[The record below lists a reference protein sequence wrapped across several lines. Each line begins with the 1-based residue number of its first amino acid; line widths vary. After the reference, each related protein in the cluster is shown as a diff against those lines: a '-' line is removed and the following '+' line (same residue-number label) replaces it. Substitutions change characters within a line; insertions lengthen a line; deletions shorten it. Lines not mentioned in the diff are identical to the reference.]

1 MAKIFNV
8 NGACI
13 PELHYMV
20 DLTSRLQQVKAMI
33 DAGEYFTINR
43 ARQYGKTTMLQE
55 LALYLKPDYT
65 VVSLDFQTMS
75 SSDFQSECSFV
86 NGLAREIEK
95 KIRRMKEIPSKIQQK
110 FAVFSREMNPDTRMA
125 DIFECFTN
133 WCELSEK
140 PLVFM
145 IDEVDTASNNQV
157 FLDFLAQLRAA
168 YLDRRMTPAFQSVI
182 LAGVYDIRSMK
193 SKLRPDEEH
202 RQNSPWNIAADFDID
217 MSFSKEDIAGMLR
230 QYEDDYHTGMNIERL
245 SGLLYEYTSGYPFLV
260 SRICKLIDEK
270 IAGNSHISDK
280 SRAWTDDGF
289 YEAEKMVV
297 KEDNTLYQS
306 LLGKLKIY
314 PQLRIIL
321 SDLLF
326 RGRSIP
332 YVATADYIRDAA
344 MFGFIKNE
352 NHMVIISN
360 RIFEAVLY
368 EYFTAEEYIGNQM
381 YDIGIEEKNQFITG
395 GHLNMRRLPEKF
407 VEAFSELYGKED
419 EKFVEDVGRKY
430 FILFLKPIINGIGN
444 YSVEPRTRN
453 NQRMDLVI
461 FYRGEQY
468 ILELKLWRGN
478 AYNERGEEQ
487 LAGYLDY
494 YQLKKGYMLSFNFNK
509 NKEIGIKEIRI
520 GDRLLIEAVV

>member
-1 MAKIFNV
+1 MHKFFNV
-8 NGACI
+8 TDTVLEI
-13 PELHYMV
+13 LEQLH
-20 DLTSRLQQVKAMI
+20 AFAEH
-33 DAGEYFTINR
+33 AGET
-43 ARQYGKTTMLQE
+43 
-55 LALYLKPDYT
+55 
-65 VVSLDFQTMS
+65 VSLS
-75 SSDFQSECSFV
+75 SFFRCLSKWC
-86 NGLAREIEK
+86 GLSQK
-95 KIRRMKEIPSKIQQK
+95 K
-110 FAVFSREMNPDTRMA
+110 
-125 DIFECFTN
+125 
-133 WCELSEK
+133 
-140 PLVFM
+140 LVLI
-145 IDEVDTASNNQV
+145 IDEVDSAANNQV
-157 FLDFLAQLRAA
+157 FLDFLSQLRGY
-168 YLDRRMTPAFQSVI
+168 YLSRDIHPTFQSVI
-182 LAGVYDIRSMK
+182 LAGVYDIKNMRR
-193 SKLRPDEEH
+193 KLRPEESH
-202 RQNSPWNIAADFDID
+202 KQNSPWNIAADFDID

-395 GHLNMRRLPEKF
+395 GHLNMRRLLEKF

>member
-1 MAKIFNV
+1 
-8 NGACI
+8 
-13 PELHYMV
+13 
-20 DLTSRLQQVKAMI
+20 
-33 DAGEYFTINR
+33 
-43 ARQYGKTTMLQE
+43 
-55 LALYLKPDYT
+55 
-65 VVSLDFQTMS
+65 
-75 SSDFQSECSFV
+75 
-86 NGLAREIEK
+86 
-95 KIRRMKEIPSKIQQK
+95 
-110 FAVFSREMNPDTRMA
+110 
-125 DIFECFTN
+125 
-133 WCELSEK
+133 
-140 PLVFM
+140 
-145 IDEVDTASNNQV
+145 
-157 FLDFLAQLRAA
+157 
-168 YLDRRMTPAFQSVI
+168 
-182 LAGVYDIRSMK
+182 MK

-368 EYFTAEEYIGNQM
+368 EYFYC
-381 YDIGIEEKNQFITG
+381 
-395 GHLNMRRLPEKF
+395 RRIYWE
-407 VEAFSELYGKED
+407 S
-419 EKFVEDVGRKY
+419 DV
-430 FILFLKPIINGIGN
+430 
-444 YSVEPRTRN
+444 
-453 NQRMDLVI
+453 
-461 FYRGEQY
+461 
-468 ILELKLWRGN
+468 
-478 AYNERGEEQ
+478 
-487 LAGYLDY
+487 
-494 YQLKKGYMLSFNFNK
+494 
-509 NKEIGIKEIRI
+509 
-520 GDRLLIEAVV
+520 

>member
-1 MAKIFNV
+1 
-8 NGACI
+8 
-13 PELHYMV
+13 
-20 DLTSRLQQVKAMI
+20 
-33 DAGEYFTINR
+33 
-43 ARQYGKTTMLQE
+43 
-55 LALYLKPDYT
+55 
-65 VVSLDFQTMS
+65 
-75 SSDFQSECSFV
+75 
-86 NGLAREIEK
+86 
-95 KIRRMKEIPSKIQQK
+95 
-110 FAVFSREMNPDTRMA
+110 
-125 DIFECFTN
+125 
-133 WCELSEK
+133 
-140 PLVFM
+140 
-145 IDEVDTASNNQV
+145 
-157 FLDFLAQLRAA
+157 
-168 YLDRRMTPAFQSVI
+168 
-182 LAGVYDIRSMK
+182 
-193 SKLRPDEEH
+193 
-202 RQNSPWNIAADFDID
+202 SPWNIAADFDID

-395 GHLNMRRLPEKF
+395 GHLNMRRLLEKF

-468 ILELKLWRGN
+468 ILELKL
-478 AYNERGEEQ
+478 
-487 LAGYLDY
+487 
-494 YQLKKGYMLSFNFNK
+494 
-509 NKEIGIKEIRI
+509 
-520 GDRLLIEAVV
+520 